1 MGHGKDK
8 TRIQLLEGAAREL
21 AQGEEDRERQDAH
34 EGEDFVR
41 PGEAGRGDLAD

>member
-1 MGHGKDK
+1 MYHVKDE

-34 EGEDFVR
+34 EGEDLVR
-41 PGEAGRGDLAD
+41 PGDAR